1 RACLCRL
8 TPGEGSGR
16 RGRLAAVATMA
27 LAGALERLQ
36 EEAICPICLQY
47 MSEPVSVDCGHN
59 FCRGCIAKHCQEKG
73 LWADGPFSCP
83 QCRASCHRSGF
94 RPNRQL
100 ANIVESIRQ
109 LGLQG
114 SPGPEPG
121 PGTLLCAQHDERLKL
136 FCEEDEEAIC
146 VVCRES
152 LHHRPH
158 TVYPIEEAAQVYK
171 VKLQKSLEHLSKEVE
186 DVKKSESAERMKT
199 QECKETVKKKRE
211 RIVSEFGKLHRLLA
225 DEEKLLL
232 QKLEEEEKQ
241 ILLMINENLARLVEQ
256 KCLLEELILE
266 IREKTQQPADGLLKV
281 RLCPSNSPAHGHRSP
296 FRCEGVKFQ
305 SPKAVSVTLKENYS
319 IPERCL
325 GTRDVLK
332 KFKVDVTLDPETAHP
347 ELTLS
352 EDRKSVRRGG
362 KKLLLSFFDNPK
374 RFSSTPVVLGS
385 QVFFS
390 GRCYWEVQVGDK
402 PEWGLG
408 LCQESASRKGNV
420 HFSPNNGYWVL
431 RLQNGG
437 SYEALTSP
445 VSSLTLSVRPRRIG
459 VFLDYESGEISFYN
473 VSDRS
478 HIYTFTDKFSGNLR
492 PLFFLGAFLGGRN
505 AEPLVISWVRDTQ
518 CVVL

>member
-1 RACLCRL
+1 
-8 TPGEGSGR
+8 
-16 RGRLAAVATMA
+16 MA

-36 EEAICPICLQY
+36 EEAICPICLEY

-59 FCRGCIAKHCQEKG
+59 FCRGCIAKHCQDKG

-109 LGLQG
+109 LGLRG
-114 SPGPEPG
+114 GPGPEPG
-121 PGTLLCAQHDERLKL
+121 LGTPLCAQHDERLKL

-152 LHHRPH
+152 LHHRSH

-171 VKLQKSLEHLSKEVE
+171 VGEVG
-186 DVKKSESAERMKT
+186 VPGVPVLARCTLGTPSARGIGL
-199 QECKETVKKKRE
+199 KKKRE

-232 QKLEEEEKQ
+232 QKLEEEEKR

-256 KCLLEELILE
+256 KSLLEELILE
-266 IREKTQQPADGLLKV
+266 IKEKTQQPADGLLKPINV
-281 RLCPSNSPAHGHRSP
+281 GGGKSRKSPASGLQTPARVCTC
-296 FRCEGVKFQ
+296 RLL
-305 SPKAVSVTLKENYS
+305 KARLSFHPSLA
-319 IPERCL
+319 P
-325 GTRDVLK
+325 
-332 KFKVDVTLDPETAHP
+332 VDVTLDLETAHP
-347 ELTLS
+347 ELTVS

-362 KKLLLSFFDNPK
+362 KKLLLSLFDNPK
-374 RFSSTPVVLGS
+374 RFSTAPVVLGS

-390 GRCYWEVQVGDK
+390 GRSYWEVQVGDK

-408 LCQESASRKGNV
+408 LCRESASRKGNIL
-420 HFSPNNGYWVL
+420 FSPSHGYWVL

-437 SYEALTSP
+437 NYEALTSP
-445 VSSLTLSVRPRRIG
+445 ISPLTLSVRPRRIG
-459 VFLDYESGEISFYN
+459 IFLDYEAGEISFYN

-518 CVVL
+518 GSGLDRDLGA

>member
-1 RACLCRL
+1 RGGKEAS
-8 TPGEGSGR
+8 GE
-16 RGRLAAVATMA
+16 ATEASMA

-36 EEAICPICLQY
+36 EEAICPICLEY

-83 QCRASCHRSGF
+83 QCRASCHRSGL

-109 LGLQG
+109 LGLRA
-114 SPGPEPG
+114 GPAAEPG
-121 PGTLLCAQHDERLKL
+121 PGAPLCAQHDERLKL

-152 LHHRPH
+152 LQHRSH

-171 VKLQKSLEHLSKEVE
+171 VKLQKSLEHLSKEAE
-186 DVKKSESAERMKT
+186 DAKKQEAAERMKT
-199 QECKETVKKKRE
+199 QECKAGAGLRACRMSEVVKKKRE

-241 ILLMINENLARLVEQ
+241 ILLMIHENLARLVEQ
-256 KCLLEELILE
+256 KSLLEELILE
-266 IREKTQQPADGLLKV
+266 IKEKTQQPADGLLKV
-281 RLCPSNSPAHGHRSP
+281 RL
-296 FRCEGVKFQ
+296 CEGVKFQ
-305 SPKAVSVTLKENYS
+305 SPKAVSVTLKEDYS
-319 IPERCL
+319 MPEHCL
-325 GTRDVLK
+325 GMRDMLK

-347 ELTLS
+347 DLTLS
-352 EDRKSVRRGG
+352 EDRKSVWRGN
-362 KKLLLSFFDNPK
+362 KKLLLLSLFNNPK
-374 RFSSTPVVLGS
+374 RFSTAPVVLGS

-408 LCQESASRKGNV
+408 LCRESASRKGNV
-420 HFSPNNGYWVL
+420 VFSPNNGYWVL
-431 RLQNGG
+431 WLQNGG
-437 SYEALTSP
+437 NYEALTSP
-445 VSSLTLSVRPRRIG
+445 VSPLTLSVRPRRVG
-459 VFLDYESGEISFYN
+459 VFLDYEAGEISFYN
-473 VSDRS
+473 VSDRC

-505 AEPLVISWVRDTQ
+505 VDPLVISWLRDTQ
-518 CVVL
+518 GTGCIVL

>member
-1 RACLCRL
+1 
-8 TPGEGSGR
+8 
-16 RGRLAAVATMA
+16 MA

-36 EEAICPICLQY
+36 EEAICPICLEY
-47 MSEPVSVDCGHN
+47 MSEPVSIDCGHN

-83 QCRASCHRSGF
+83 QCRASCHRSSF

-109 LGLQG
+109 LGLRG
-114 SPGPEPG
+114 GLATEPAA
-121 PGTLLCAQHDERLKL
+121 GTPLCLQHDERLKL

-158 TVYPIEEAAQVYK
+158 TIYPIEEAAQVYK

-186 DVKKSESAERMKT
+186 DIRKRESAERMKT

-232 QKLEEEEKQ
+232 QKLEEEEKR
-241 ILLMINENLARLVEQ
+241 ILLLINENLARLVEQ

-266 IREKTQQPADGLLKV
+266 IKEKIHQPADGLLKDMKNV
-281 RLCPSNSPAHGHRSP
+281 LS
-296 FRCEGVKFQ
+296 RCEGVTFP
-305 SPKAVSVTLKENYS
+305 SPKAVSVTLKEDYS

-325 GTRDVLK
+325 GMRDMLK
-332 KFKVDVTLDPETAHP
+332 QFKVDVTLDPETAHP

-352 EDRKSVRRGG
+352 EDCKSVRRGN
-362 KKLLLSFFDNPK
+362 KKLLLSLFDNPK
-374 RFSSTPVVLGS
+374 RFSTAPVVLGS
-385 QVFFS
+385 QVFYS

-408 LCQESASRKGNV
+408 LCRESASRKGNIL
-420 HFSPNNGYWVL
+420 FSPNNGYWVL

-437 SYEALTSP
+437 NYEALTSP
-445 VSSLTLSVRPRRIG
+445 VSPLTLNVRPRRIG
-459 VFLDYESGEISFYN
+459 IFLDYEAGEISFYN

-478 HIYTFTDKFSGNLR
+478 HVYTFTDRFSGNLR

-518 CVVL
+518 GTGCIVL

>member
-1 RACLCRL
+1 
-8 TPGEGSGR
+8 
-16 RGRLAAVATMA
+16 MA
-27 LAGALERLQ
+27 LVGALERLQ
-36 EEAICPICLQY
+36 EEAICPICLEY
-47 MSEPVSVDCGHN
+47 MSEPVSIDCGHN

-109 LGLQG
+109 LGLRG
-114 SPGPEPG
+114 G
-121 PGTLLCAQHDERLKL
+121 PGTETELGTPLCAQHDERLKL

-152 LHHRPH
+152 LHHRSH

-171 VKLQKSLEHLSKEVE
+171 VKLQKSLEHLLKEVE
-186 DVKKSESAERMKT
+186 DMKKRESAERMKT
-199 QECKETVKKKRE
+199 QECKAGLVLETRLSDRVRLYKETKKETVKKKRE

-232 QKLEEEEKQ
+232 QKLEEEEKR

-256 KCLLEELILE
+256 KSLLEELILE
-266 IREKTQQPADGLLKV
+266 IKEKTQQPADRLLKDMKSI
-281 RLCPSNSPAHGHRSP
+281 LS
-296 FRCEGVKFQ
+296 RCEGVKFQ

-325 GTRDVLK
+325 GMRDMLK

-352 EDRKSVRRGG
+352 EDRKSVRRGS
-362 KKLLLSFFDNPK
+362 KKLLLSLFDNPK
-374 RFSSTPVVLGS
+374 RFGTAPVVLGS

-408 LCQESASRKGNV
+408 LCRESASRKGNV
-420 HFSPNNGYWVL
+420 LFSPNNGYWVL
-431 RLQNGG
+431 WLQNGG
-437 SYEALTSP
+437 NYEALTSP
-445 VSSLTLSVRPRRIG
+445 VSPLTLSVRPRRIG
-459 VFLDYESGEISFYN
+459 IFLDYEAGEISFYN

-518 CVVL
+518 GTGCIVL